1 MRAPT
6 KGLLMGIL
14 ALALLAAACGSTS
27 NASSSSPSSA
37 ASSSAP
43 SPTASATE
51 SGASPSPSESEGG
64 QITIGSDT
72 ANDHGGADVSGKS
85 ELSVELDDFYFE
97 PTVISGKPGQSVKL
111 ELDNEGQALH
121 NFTLTDQKIDQDVG
135 AGEDGT
141 VTVTIPQSGQLEFF
155 CKYHK
160 TLGMVG
166 ALKAP

>member
-1 MRAPT
+1 MRAPA
-6 KGLLMGIL
+6 KGLLAGIL
-14 ALALLAAACGSTS
+14 ALALVAAACGSSS
-27 NASSSSPSSA
+27 NASSGSPSSA
-37 ASSSAP
+37 TSAAQ

-51 SGASPSPSESEGG
+51 SAASPSASESEGG

-72 ANDHGGADVSGKS
+72 ANDHGTADVSGKS
-85 ELSVELDDFYFE
+85 KLGVELDDFYFE
-97 PTVISGKPGQSVKL
+97 PTIISGTPGQSVKL
-111 ELDNEGQALH
+111 ELENEGQALH
-121 NFTLTDQKIDQDVG
+121 NFTLTDQKIDQDVQ

-141 VTVTIPQSGQLEFF
+141 VTVTIPQTGELEFF

>member
-1 MRAPT
+1 MRGPT
-6 KGLLMGIL
+6 KGLLAGIL
-14 ALALLAAACGSTS
+14 VLALMAAACGSS
-27 NASSSSPSSA
+27 SDSSSGSPSSA
-37 ASSSAP
+37 TSSSAP
-43 SPTASATE
+43 SPTVSAAE
-51 SGASPSPSESEGG
+51 AEASPSASESEGG

-72 ANDHGGADVSGKS
+72 ANDHGSTDVSGKD

-97 PTVISGKPGQSVKL
+97 PTVISGTPGQSVKL

-121 NFTLTDQKIDQDVG
+121 NLTLTGQKIDQDVE

-141 VTVTIPQSGQLEFF
+141 VTVTIPQSGEVEFF